1 MPPALI
7 LSTLLSLLW
16 ATLWFA
22 WRGRGWRDWLI
33 DVLVALLG
41 FGIGQMLGVALNL
54 PVPAIGG
61 VRVVE
66 GTLGAWLA
74 LWIAERLRKRPVK

>member
-1 MPPALI
+1 MFPSLI

-22 WRGRGWRDWLI
+22 WRGHGWRDWLI

-41 FGIGQMLGVALNL
+41 FGIGQMLGVALGL

-74 LWIAERLRKRPVK
+74 LWLVHRWRRNDK

>member
-1 MPPALI
+1 MLPSLI

-22 WRGRGWRDWLI
+22 WRGGGWRDGLI
-33 DVLVALLG
+33 HGLVALVG
-41 FGIGQMLGVALNL
+41 FGIGQMLGVALGL
-54 PVPAIGG
+54 PVPGIGG

-66 GTLGAWLA
+66 GTLCAWLA
-74 LWIAERLRKRPVK
+74 LWIVQRLRGRLAK

>member
-1 MPPALI
+1 MPPTLL

-22 WRGRGWRDWLI
+22 WRGGGWRDWLI

-41 FGIGQMLGVALNL
+41 FGVGQVLGEALGL
-54 PVPAIGG
+54 PLPAIGG
-61 VRVVE
+61 VQVVE
-66 GTLGAWLA
+66 GTAVAFLA
-74 LWIAERLRKRPVK
+74 LWLAQRLRKRPTR